1 MLVAVILRIE
11 YNIFVMRLKSIRI
24 KDTTMGATLWA
35 DAIGKKEK
43 P

>member
-11 YNIFVMRLKSIRI
+11 YNIFVMRLKSIHI
-24 KDTTMGATLWA
+24 KDTTMGAALWA